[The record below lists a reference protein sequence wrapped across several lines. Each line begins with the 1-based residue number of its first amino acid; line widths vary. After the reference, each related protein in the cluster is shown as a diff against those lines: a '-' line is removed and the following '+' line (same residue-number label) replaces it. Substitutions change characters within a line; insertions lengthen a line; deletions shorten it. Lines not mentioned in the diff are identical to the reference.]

1 MMTRKGTMTIRA
13 AALLLVGLASALA
26 LAGCSESEANR
37 IAETQ
42 AVRPVKTVTLAG
54 AEDNASWNFPGVVR
68 SLRDVELS
76 FRVGGPVVEL
86 TVDRGQKV
94 RKGEVIVRIDSRDF
108 EVAVE
113 TLKANLAV
121 SEAQL
126 KEAGRQ
132 YKRYETLSAK
142 NAAAQ
147 ATFDS
152 IIASYEVAQASVD
165 AAAKRLEEAK
175 NSLADTTLI
184 APFDGYVHQKYIDN
198 HETVAQG
205 QPVVSLVDLDNM
217 EVEVAI
223 PEGLLSITREVGSY
237 LCRFD
242 ALPGETAAATFKEL
256 SKNPNPSNRSYPLYL
271 TLDGNSDHRVRP
283 GMATEVT
290 MTAPRK
296 EAGFLVPETAVV
308 NTSQAGTFIWMV
320 DEAEMA
326 ARQVTVSLLGVTP
339 SGLRIDGPLKEGMV
353 VIAAGAR
360 GLSDGRRVR
369 LLPEPSPTNVGG
381 EL

>member
-1 MMTRKGTMTIRA
+1 MNRKGKITIRA
-13 AALLLVGLASALA
+13 AALLLVGLASAFA

-54 AEDNASWNFPGVVR
+54 AEDSASWTFPGVVR

-94 RKGEVIVRIDSRDF
+94 RKGEVIARIDSRDF

-175 NSLADTTLI
+175 
-184 APFDGYVHQKYIDN
+184 K
-198 HETVAQG
+198 
-205 QPVVSLVDLDNM
+205 QP
-217 EVEVAI
+217 
-223 PEGLLSITREVGSY
+223 
-237 LCRFD
+237 CRHHPYR
-242 ALPGETAAATFKEL
+242 AL
-256 SKNPNPSNRSYPLYL
+256 
-271 TLDGNSDHRVRP
+271 
-283 GMATEVT
+283 
-290 MTAPRK
+290 
-296 EAGFLVPETAVV
+296 
-308 NTSQAGTFIWMV
+308 
-320 DEAEMA
+320 
-326 ARQVTVSLLGVTP
+326 
-339 SGLRIDGPLKEGMV
+339 
-353 VIAAGAR
+353 
-360 GLSDGRRVR
+360 
-369 LLPEPSPTNVGG
+369 
-381 EL
+381 